1 MVGLLEWADAIQN
14 NKSWI
19 QKSFWILPKIES
31 NVDSHNLNM
40 LRKFQKNPQIG
51 HGVTP
56 QNMNLEYPIQIPEI
70 YMDHLNNRINCLL
83 S

>member
-1 MVGLLEWADAIQN
+1 
-14 NKSWI
+14 
-19 QKSFWILPKIES
+19 
-31 NVDSHNLNM
+31 M
-40 LRKFQKNPQIG
+40 LRKFQENPHIDD
-51 HGVTP
+51 GVTP